1 MKTLIRGGTVLTLD
15 REDRVL
21 AGEDVLVEDNR
32 ITRVGG
38 RLTEREGPFD
48 QTIDAAGRLV
58 MPGLVNAHFHCY
70 DRFLRGMWEGLPLEM
85 WILCASP
92 IFNPVLGE
100 RALRIRSQ
108 LCAAEMLLSGTTAC
122 VDNMH
127 PSGLAN
133 ELIDHQLQGYLDA
146 GLRVCAAPMIWNRPF
161 TQTMPYADTLLPPAE
176 RATLDG
182 TPPTLNAIVDF
193 HRRLVK
199 DWDGREGRV
208 HVLLGPAGPQRCTDE
223 LLSAFAAASE
233 TEGRPLHSHILE
245 TKVQA
250 VAARELYG
258 QSMIAHLRDLG
269 VLSPRLTAI
278 HAVWLSR
285 DDVAMLREAGATVAH
300 NPICNLKLLS
310 GVAPVPRLLEAGVN
324 VALGTDNPSANDS
337 SNLWDSVKFAA
348 LLQSLDGPAPRAQS
362 AARTALRMAT
372 AGGAR
377 SMGLADEVGAV
388 EVGRR
393 ADLLLLDLGSLGFVP
408 LNHPVRQVVYCE
420 NGSSVRTV
428 LVNGRVVVDEGTLT
442 TLDLGALREEGN
454 EIALKAVADNRAARE
469 QYDRLRPYFEEMH
482 RRAMAYDLGFNAF
495 PPPR

>member
-1 MKTLIRGGTVLTLD
+1 MKTLIRGGTVVTLD

-21 AGEDVLVEDNR
+21 AGEDVVVEDDR
-32 ITRVGG
+32 IARVGG

-48 QTIDAAGRLV
+48 RVIDASRRLV

-161 TQTMPYADTLLPPAE
+161 TQTLPYIGTLLPPAE
-176 RATLDG
+176 RDALDG
-182 TPPTLNAIVDF
+182 APPTVNAIVDF
-193 HRRLVK
+193 HRRLVA

-208 HVLLGPAGPQRCTDE
+208 HVLLAPAGPQRCTDE
-223 LLSAFAAASE
+223 LLRACAAAAE
-233 TEGRPLHSHILE
+233 TERRPMHSHILE
-245 TKVQA
+245 TKIQA
-250 VAARELYG
+250 VAARERYG
-258 QSMIAHLRDLG
+258 KSMIAHLRDLG

-285 DDVAMLREAGATVAH
+285 DDVAMLREADATVAH

-337 SNLWDSVKFAA
+337 SSLWDSVKFAA
-348 LLQSLDGPAPRAQS
+348 LLQSLDGPAPRARS
-362 AARTALRMAT
+362 AARGALRMAT

-388 EVGRR
+388 EAGRR
-393 ADLLLLDLGSLGFVP
+393 ADLLLLDLDSLGFVP
-408 LNHPVRQVVYCE
+408 LNDPVRQVVYCE

-428 LVNGRVVVDEGTLT
+428 LVNGRVVVDDGKLT
-442 TLDLGALREEGN
+442 TLDLDALREEGN

-469 QYDRLRPYFEEMH
+469 RYDRLRPYFEDMH
-482 RRAMAYDLGFNAF
+482 RRAVAVDLGFSSF